1 MLSASCSSAPTREN
15 SHCDIIRKSFI
26 SLNFAVLAPTTTT
39 QLSSVSG
46 YSLIHKQWGLWPYFE
61 LLSMNFKE
69 NMKHDSYCCI
79 QAMTLWQNELSAF
92 MIKIVPFAKLP
103 RLGNDWFHF
112 HSVWA
117 GHQNQWKS
125 LLKWCE
131 KNYTDW
137 VSNQN
142 NKFLRLVDV
151 NLNLIMLVTV
161 FTPSSDPPFCQSHKP
176 SHSSHSSLS
185 GHHHYLSFTSQLKWE
200 IINSKGRNLPLLFK
214 SLKGS
219 PHLLINLSIFLL
231 SVTLRHRQSSVIIWC
246 FGSSVWNLNLKKVLN
261 HGYRMGEVV
270 PTYINGFK
278 TPRNIFVRWLWWCYN
293 DRSSASLCETSFRGQ
308 SLINEIKHRD
318 KLRKWGL

>member
-1 MLSASCSSAPTREN
+1 
-15 SHCDIIRKSFI
+15 
-26 SLNFAVLAPTTTT
+26 
-39 QLSSVSG
+39 
-46 YSLIHKQWGLWPYFE
+46 
-61 LLSMNFKE
+61 
-69 NMKHDSYCCI
+69 
-79 QAMTLWQNELSAF
+79 MTLWQNELSVF
-92 MIKIVPFAKLP
+92 RIKIVPFANLP

-112 HSVWA
+112 HSLWA
-117 GHQNQWKS
+117 RHQNQWKS

-185 GHHHYLSFTSQLKWE
+185 AHHHYLSFTSQLKWE

-219 PHLLINLSIFLL
+219 PHLQINLSSIP
-231 SVTLRHRQSSVIIWC
+231 IICYTSPPAVSCNYLMLW
-246 FGSSVWNLNLKKVLN
+246 FFSLEFEFEFEKKSWIMAT
-261 HGYRMGEVV
+261 G
-270 PTYINGFK
+270 
-278 TPRNIFVRWLWWCYN
+278 
-293 DRSSASLCETSFRGQ
+293 
-308 SLINEIKHRD
+308 
-318 KLRKWGL
+318 